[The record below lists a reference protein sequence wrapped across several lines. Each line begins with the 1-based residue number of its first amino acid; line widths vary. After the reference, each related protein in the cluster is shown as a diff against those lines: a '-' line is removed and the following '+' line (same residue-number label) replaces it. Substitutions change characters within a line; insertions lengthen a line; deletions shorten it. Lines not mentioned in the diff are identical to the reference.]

1 MYNLKNQ
8 YENQTSEEIMR
19 RGEELHLYS
28 STFLK
33 TPPPAYDPI
42 LTPLFVSAGLT
53 GTITVGSFSI
63 GTAAVA
69 SAIATTSVVPGFQLE
84 ARA

>member
-19 RGEELHLYS
+19 RGEEMHLFS

-42 LTPLFVSAGLT
+42 LTPIFTTIGLS
-53 GTITVGSFSI
+53 GSITVGAFTVS
-63 GTAAVA
+63 TAALA
-69 SAIATTSVVPGFQLE
+69 STIATTSIVAGFQLGS
-84 ARA
+84 RP